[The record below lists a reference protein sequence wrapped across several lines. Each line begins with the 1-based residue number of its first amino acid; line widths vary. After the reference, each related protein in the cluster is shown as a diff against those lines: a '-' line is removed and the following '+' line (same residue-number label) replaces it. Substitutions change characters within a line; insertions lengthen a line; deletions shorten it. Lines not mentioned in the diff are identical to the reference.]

1 MKLRAVQAQYPIRRW
16 LVLSVFLCGMAVL
29 GSRAVYLQLLNN
41 EFLKEHGDARSIR
54 VVDVPSHRGVI
65 VDRNGEQLA
74 MSTPVDSI
82 WANPRKVFEDVERFP
97 ELAKAMGL
105 SVKELHETLRDRMNR
120 NFIYLER
127 HANPDMVAEVK
138 ALGIRGV
145 STQREYKRYYPAAE
159 VASHVIGFTNID
171 DQGQEGLELAYDDWL
186 SGKTGKKRVLKD
198 RLNRVIQNI
207 ESIEASEPGKALKLS
222 IDRRV
227 QYLAYRELAA
237 AVKYHRAKSGSLV
250 MLDIRTGE
258 VMAMVGQPSYN
269 PNNRA
274 TLKSHYYRN
283 RAVTDVFEPGS
294 TMKPF
299 TVAAG
304 LESGAY
310 KPHTAINTT
319 PGYYK
324 VGNHTIRDIRNYGN
338 IDVSTVITKSSNVG
352 ASKIALSL
360 EPEQFWD
367 TLSRF
372 GFGQLTG
379 SAFPGESAG
388 TLNPSNSW
396 SDVEMATMAFGYGL
410 SVTPL
415 QLAHAYTVLANGGVL
430 LPISFLKV
438 DENADVSGKRVLPEN
453 IARQVRKMLETVVSS
468 EGTGKRAAIRGYRV
482 IGKTGTVYKYI
493 RGGYSDDRYLS
504 VFAGIA
510 PASQPRFAM
519 VVLIDEPRGEDHY
532 GGVVAAPVFSRV
544 MEGAFRI
551 LNIPPDDLPAITS
564 PVLAKRYQPD
574 QIQGFD

>member
-1 MKLRAVQAQYPIRRW
+1 MKLRTVQAQYPVRRW
-16 LVLSVFLCGMAVL
+16 LVLSAFLCGLGVL
-29 GSRAVYLQLLNN
+29 SFRAVYLQLLNN
-41 EFLKEHGDARSIR
+41 DFLKEHGDARSIR
-54 VVDVPSHRGVI
+54 VVDIPSHRGVI

-82 WANPRKVFEDVERFP
+82 WVTPRKVFEDVERFP
-97 ELAKAMGL
+97 ELAEIMGMT
-105 SVKELHETLRDRMNR
+105 VKDLHETLRARMNR
-120 NFIYLER
+120 DFVYLKR
-127 HANPDMVAEVK
+127 HATPDLVK
-138 ALGIRGV
+138 KVQALGIKGV

-159 VASHVIGFTNID
+159 VTSHIIGFTNVD

-186 SGKTGKKRVLKD
+186 SGKNGKKRVLKD
-198 RLNRVIQNI
+198 RLNRIVENI
-207 ESIEASEPGKALKLS
+207 ESIEPSQPGKELKLS

-250 MLDIRTGE
+250 MLDTRTGE

-269 PNNRA
+269 PNNRQS
-274 TLKSHYYRN
+274 LKSHFYRN

-304 LESGAY
+304 LESGLY
-310 KPHTAINTT
+310 SPHTAIETS
-319 PGYYK
+319 PGFYK
-324 VGNHTIRDIRNYGN
+324 VGDHTIRDMRNYGK

-360 EPEQFWD
+360 EPEKYWD
-367 TLSRF
+367 VLSRL
-372 GFGQLTG
+372 GFGQITG
-379 SAFPGESAG
+379 SAFPGESSG
-388 TLNPSNSW
+388 MLSPYNTW
-396 SDVEMATMAFGYGL
+396 SDVEMATMSFGYGL

-415 QLAHAYTVLANGGVL
+415 QLAHAYSVLANGGVM

-438 DENADVSGKRVLPEN
+438 EGSVSGKRVLPES
-453 IARQVRKMLETVVSS
+453 ITRQVRKMMETVVSDQ
-468 EGTGKRAAIRGYRV
+468 GTGKRAAIRGYRV
-482 IGKTGTVYKYI
+482 LGKTGTVYKYI

-519 VVLIDEPRGEDHY
+519 VILIDEPRGDHHY

-544 MEGAFRI
+544 MEGTFRI

-564 PVLAKRYQPD
+564 PIMANRHESDHIKGLD
-574 QIQGFD
+574 